1 MITMNTNLASLIA
14 QKSLKNS
21 TSSLNQAIERMTTGY
36 KINHAKDNAANYSIS
51 NNMTTKIGSY
61 QVAGE
66 NTAMGMDMVTTAC
79 DTISLMQDKA
89 ERLHSLA
96 IQARNG
102 TYGATSLA
110 AINQEVSAIL
120 SEIDRIYG
128 TAEYNGVSLFSGEK
142 TDAVANASATPE
154 VATFALTRGAT
165 PEGSFIA
172 DPITYTDE
180 QLETMLANGE
190 LVVLDSDTAT
200 LSADVDYLI
209 MDKAGLQ
216 QLANLVNNNIDTSGI
231 TFILGADI
239 DLSGENW
246 TPIGN
251 CSANPNYQFKGVF
264 DGNGHVVKNLNIE
277 SEADSQG
284 LFGSAANGSEIK
296 NVGLVGGSVKGKNFV
311 GNLVGNADNSTI
323 SNSYATGTATG
334 TGDNVGNLVGFT
346 SSSTISN
353 SYATGTVSGSSG
365 VGGLVGVGDSSISNS
380 YSTGNVTGTGDSV
393 GGLTGDA
400 GGSISNSYATG
411 TATGTANLVG
421 GLIGAGSGTITN
433 CASVQSD
440 SYATQMTEEEILSA
454 SNLESMGFTEAE
466 GWTIVNGMPTIA
478 TPYATNS
485 KPESDTL
492 ADGAGVLLQIGIN
505 ADSSCQIGFDTRF
518 TYDLSAVGADIRSN
532 EALTAIT
539 NFVNLLSEKQTEL
552 GAVQNRLESALESI
566 EVNINNLTS
575 SRSTLRDADIAEVSS
590 TYIQQQILQQAAAT
604 LLATANQTPSIALGL
619 I

>member
-1 MITMNTNLASLIA
+1 
-14 QKSLKNS
+14 
-21 TSSLNQAIERMTTGY
+21 
-36 KINHAKDNAANYSIS
+36 
-51 NNMTTKIGSY
+51 
-61 QVAGE
+61 
-66 NTAMGMDMVTTAC
+66 
-79 DTISLMQDKA
+79 MQDKA

-353 SYATGTVSGSSG
+353 SYATGTVSGCSSVGGLLGKGHNSSINNSYSTGNVTGTSGNVGGLVGMAYVSSSISNSYATGTVSGSSG